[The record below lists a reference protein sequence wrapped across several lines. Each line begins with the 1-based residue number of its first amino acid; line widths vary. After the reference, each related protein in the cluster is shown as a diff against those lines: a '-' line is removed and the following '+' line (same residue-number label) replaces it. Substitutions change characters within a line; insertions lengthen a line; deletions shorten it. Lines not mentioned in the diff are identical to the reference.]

1 MEHASIIFVALL
13 FLAFG
18 LVSKRLSTTI
28 ITPPMLFV
36 AAGFLFSTPI
46 IDLIHFELNQHLL
59 KLLLEITLVLVLFSD
74 AAQINLQKLKK
85 DHLIPQRMLLIGM
98 PLTIIL
104 GTAFAS
110 ILPLGLTLCEA
121 ALLAAILTPT
131 DAALGQVV
139 VSSKSVPENIR
150 IGLNVESG
158 LNDGIALPIIL
169 VLASIASALMTN
181 DNEQWFQFGLLQV
194 TLGPLTGFVVAYVG
208 AKLINVASD
217 RGWISG
223 SGEGLIALSIAALCF
238 VLAETVHGNG
248 FIAAFVG
255 GLVFGHN
262 HCSGCKSL
270 LEFAETEGQ
279 LFTLGTF
286 FIFGALLLPMAL
298 QEFNL
303 WYWLFAVFA
312 LTIMRMLPVLLSL
325 RGLKL
330 NLPTGLFLGWFG
342 PRGLASILFVSLV
355 VGETLLPHPEIITHI
370 VFITVLISV
379 FAHGMTATPLAHR
392 YGNSQAA
399 IVVKQTG

>member
-1 MEHASIIFVALL
+1 MEHASIITVALL

-18 LVSKRLSTTI
+18 LVSKRLSATV

-36 AAGFLFSTPI
+36 TAGFLLSSPFVG
-46 IDLIHFELNQHLL
+46 LVHFVLDQHLL

-74 AAQINLQKLKK
+74 AAQINLQKLTK

-98 PLTIIL
+98 PLTILL

-110 ILPLGLTLCEA
+110 ILPLGITFCEA

-181 DNEQWFQFGLLQV
+181 DNAQWLQFGLLQI
-194 TLGPLTGFVVAYVG
+194 TLGPLTGFLVAYIG
-208 AKLINVASD
+208 AKLINAASD
-217 RGWISG
+217 KAWISG

-255 GLVFGHN
+255 GLVFGNN
-262 HCSGCKSL
+262 HRSGCKSL

-286 FIFGALLLPMAL
+286 FIFGALLLPLAL
-298 QEFNL
+298 QDFNG
-303 WYWLFAVFA
+303 WYWLFALFA
-312 LTIMRMLPVLLSL
+312 LTIMRMLPVYLSL

-330 NLPTGLFLGWFG
+330 NVPTNLFLGWFG
-342 PRGLASILFVSLV
+342 PRGLASILFVLLV
-355 VGETLLPHPEIITHI
+355 VEETVLPNPEVITHI
-370 VFITVLISV
+370 VFVTVLLSV
-379 FAHGMTATPLAHR
+379 FAHGMTAAPLAKR
-392 YGNSQAA
+392 YGNSQSTST
-399 IVVKQTG
+399 QTG